1 MNFILSYVFIFLFA
15 CLFYGRLEKY
25 LEKSAFW
32 VSLALQLLGFT
43 VVYLLLKNAYN
54 FWDSLIPTQAVD
66 KFHTMNGYLLITLG
80 INFLFKSIRE
90 RVL

>member
-32 VSLALQLLGFT
+32 VSL
-43 VVYLLLKNAYN
+43 AYN